1 MEDSIIKIT
10 QKYIQ
15 KYQENIKS
23 EYPAVEMKMLQK
35 LWSDLNF
42 SSDSKKQPVES
53 KSSTKKKKTAYQT
66 YFVEA
71 RQRLTGENPS
81 LKFGEISKLV
91 SSEWS
96 NMSSHDKKKYAPE
109 KVETPNKPST
119 ETKYDD
125 NCFIDFFENPT
136 EKDNFRF
143 DLENDE
149 LEEES
154 ILEEELEEDVDEEDD
169 VYFDEEN
176 TFEMDD

>member
-1 MEDSIIKIT
+1 MEGSIIKIT

-23 EYPAVEMKMLQK
+23 EYPAVDMKMLQK
-35 LWSDLNF
+35 IWSDLNF
-42 SSDSKKQPVES
+42 SDNKKQPVES

-71 RQRLTGENPS
+71 RQRLTEENPS

-96 NMSSHDKKKYAPE
+96 NMSSQEKKKYEQE
-109 KVETPNKPST
+109 KVDPVKKPSN
-119 ETKYDD
+119 EMKYDD

-143 DLENDE
+143 DLENDA

-169 VYFDEEN
+169 VYFDDEN